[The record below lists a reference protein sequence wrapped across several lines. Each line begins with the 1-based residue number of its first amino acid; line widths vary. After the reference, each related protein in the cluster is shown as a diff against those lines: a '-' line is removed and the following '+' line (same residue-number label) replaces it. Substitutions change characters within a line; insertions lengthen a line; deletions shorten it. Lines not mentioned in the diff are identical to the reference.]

1 MISSFPDLLVILRPK
16 QWIKSLFV
24 MAPLC
29 FAGEAMNASKAYPA
43 LAAALLF
50 CVGASAVYIF
60 NDIVD
65 RESDRFHVEKR
76 QRPIAAGRVKP
87 GVALALASLLCLV
100 GLGGSLLLSW
110 RLFLIVAIYIGVN
123 VFYSLKLKHMAILD
137 VLCISAGFLLR
148 VLAGGT
154 VADVYISNWL
164 LVCTLSLSLFL
175 SLGKRRQELALGE
188 EEAASGGRSLDSYSL
203 SFLDQAIPT
212 AATITIITYL
222 LYVADQH
229 TAQFFGTRAVL
240 VTVIF
245 VIYGVFRYFNL
256 VLTHK
261 RGGDPASLLLS
272 DRPLFFCCLG
282 WALTWLVIIYGGR
295 L

>member
-1 MISSFPDLLVILRPK
+1 MSFSSDFLVVLRPK
-16 QWIKSLFV
+16 QWTKNLFV
-24 MAPLC
+24 LSPLC
-29 FAGEAMNASKAYPA
+29 FAGEAMNAGKAYPT

-50 CVGASAVYIF
+50 CVCSSAVYIF

-87 GVALALASLLCLV
+87 GVALALASPLCLV
-100 GLGGSLLLSW
+100 GLGGSLLLTW

-123 VFYSLKLKHMAILD
+123 LFYSLKLKHVAILD

-154 VADVYISNWL
+154 VADVYISSWL
-164 LVCTLSLSLFL
+164 LVCTLSLSIFL
-175 SLGKRRQELALGE
+175 AFGKRRQELTLSGDD
-188 EEAASGGRSLDSYSL
+188 ASSGRRSLDSYSL
-203 SFLDQAIPT
+203 SFLDQAIPS

-229 TAQFFGTRAVL
+229 TAQFFGTRAIL
-240 VTVIF
+240 VTIFF
-245 VIYGVFRYFNL
+245 VIYGVFRYLNL
-256 VLTHK
+256 VLTYK
-261 RGGDPASLLLS
+261 RSGDPASLLFS

-282 WALTWLVIIYGGR
+282 WALTWLVIVYGGR